1 MEKLVTDT
9 GQFWRG
15 RRVFLTG
22 HTGFKGAWLTV
33 LLARFGA
40 EVHGYALAPAEGSI
54 YEKANVGRLLATST
68 IADIRDLE
76 KMRTAIDACRPEI
89 VLHLAAQPLVRLSYE
104 IPVETF
110 AVNVLGTV
118 HVLDILRGRE
128 DVKAAVIVTSD
139 KCYENREWVW
149 GYREDEP
156 MGGYDPY
163 SSSKGCTELV
173 TSAYRRS
180 FFQIR
185 GAQIGSGRAGN
196 VIGGGDVSQDR
207 LIPDIIRTF
216 RAGEPVLIRAPGA
229 IRPWQHV
236 LEPLSGYLA
245 LAEALGSEGGAW
257 AADGWNF
264 GPPSEAERTVSDVV
278 ETVVRV
284 WGGTASWQ
292 QEISKQ
298 VHEAGYLKLD
308 SSKARR
314 LLGWQPRWDFERAIE
329 ETIAWYRAEDR
340 GEDMLAF
347 TQAQIDAY
355 FNSPSL

>member
-1 MEKLVTDT
+1 MEKLVSEVS
-9 GQFWRG
+9 QYWRG

-22 HTGFKGAWLTV
+22 HTGFKGAWLAV
-33 LLARFGA
+33 LLAQLGA
-40 EVHGYALAPAEGSI
+40 EVHGYALAPVAGSI
-54 YEKANVGRLLATST
+54 YDRANVNVLLATST
-68 IADIRDLE
+68 IADIRELDTL
-76 KMRTAIDACRPEI
+76 RAAIDNCRPEI

-118 HVLDILRGRE
+118 HVLDALRGRD
-128 DVKAAVIVTSD
+128 DVKAAVVVTSD

-173 TSAYRRS
+173 ASAYRRS
-180 FFQIR
+180 FFQAR
-185 GAQIGSGRAGN
+185 GARIGTGRAGN
-196 VIGGGDVSQDR
+196 VIGGGDVSRDR
-207 LIPDIIRTF
+207 LIPDIVRKC
-216 RAGEPVLIRAPGA
+216 REGEPVLIRSPGA

-236 LEPLSGYLA
+236 LEPLSGYLT
-245 LAEALGSEGGAW
+245 LVEALGSEGGAQ

-264 GPPSEAERTVSDVV
+264 GPPSEGERTVGNVV
-278 ETVVRV
+278 DTVVRM
-284 WGGTASWQ
+284 WGGTASWK
-292 QEISKQ
+292 QEVGEQ

-314 LLGWQPRWDFERAIE
+314 LLGWRPRWGFERAIE

-347 TQAQIDAY
+347 TRAQIDAY
-355 FNSPSL
+355 FAS